1 MKKVFTSCLLLA
13 LAAGF
18 APAHATGLGNPPT
31 KPAAT
36 KASDG
41 PFVVGSNVVNLGVG
55 LGNRYALVY
64 SGSGAS
70 STPALSVSY
79 ERGVKELGNFVL
91 GVGLFAGYQGSS
103 YDYSGFGVNYKQS
116 TTDLIINLRGAL
128 HYAVSDKLDAYGGL
142 GIGYRSLSFKSE
154 PSSAIDLSVSG
165 SSGVALFAGARY
177 FFTDAIG
184 AFAELGYDQTYL
196 KAGLSFKF

>member
-1 MKKVFTSCLLLA
+1 MKKVFASCFLLA

-18 APAHATGLGNPPT
+18 APAHATGLGTPPA
-31 KPAAT
+31 KPAAA
-36 KASDG
+36 KAGDK
-41 PFVVGSNVVNLGVG
+41 PFDVGTNALNLGVG

-70 STPALSVSY
+70 STPALSISY

-103 YDYSGFGVNYKQS
+103 YEYSFLTTSYKQS
-116 TTDLIINLRGAL
+116 TTDVIINLRGAL
-128 HYAVSDKLDAYGGL
+128 HYAVSDQLDAYGGL

-154 PSSAIDLSVSG
+154 PASVIDLSVSG
-165 SSGVALFAGARY
+165 SSGLALFAGARY